1 MNNEAIKNDLIDK
14 IKLQNE
20 EIKKLSNLYNE
31 YKNKCEDLKK
41 KYENMKKND
50 NEDSYSS
57 DFTGNNPN
65 KNRKNN
71 IIKNDVVKENNNNN
85 NNVFN
90 YYNQNLVRKDSSSLT
105 YSKINDICNKY
116 DFNFVNQD
124 KYKLEI
130 KRANIYEPIICPLIQ
145 IDFELNEYPIDA
157 YLICLNPNPIS
168 FKNVKCNDSICKS
181 LGDKQIQDFKIKL
194 IFDKNIKCGVYDVR
208 VGIYSKEEGRL
219 TNKEAIIKITIKE

>member
-1 MNNEAIKNDLIDK
+1 MIIEAIKNDLINK
-14 IKLQNE
+14 INLKNE
-20 EIKKLSNLYNE
+20 EIKKLSNQFKE
-31 YKNKCEDLKK
+31 YKTKCEDLKK

-65 KNRKNN
+65 NIIKNN
-71 IIKNDVVKENNNNN
+71 IINENNNNN
-85 NNVFN
+85 KNVNN

-105 YSKINDICNKY
+105 YSKINEICNKY

-130 KRANIYEPIICPLIQ
+130 KRANVYEPIICPLIQ
-145 IDFELNEYPIDA
+145 IDFELNYYPIDA

-181 LGDKQIQDFKIKL
+181 LGDIQIQEFKIKL
-194 IFDKNIKCGVYDVR
+194 IFDKDIKCGVYDVR
-208 VGIYSKEEGRL
+208 VGIYSKSEGRL

>member
-1 MNNEAIKNDLIDK
+1 MNIEKMKNDLINQ
-14 IKLQNE
+14 INQQND
-20 EIKKLSNLYNE
+20 EIKKLSNQFKE
-31 YKNKCEDLKK
+31 YKTKCEDLKK

-65 KNRKNN
+65 NIIKNN
-71 IIKNDVVKENNNNN
+71 IINENNNNN
-85 NNVFN
+85 KNVNN

-105 YSKINDICNKY
+105 YSKINEICNKY

-145 IDFELNEYPIDA
+145 IDFELNYYPIDA

-181 LGDKQIQDFKIKL
+181 LGDIQIQEFKIKL
-194 IFDKNIKCGVYDVR
+194 IFDKDIKCGVYDVR

>member
-1 MNNEAIKNDLIDK
+1 MNIEQMKNDLINK
-14 IKLQNE
+14 INEQND
-20 EIKKLSNLYNE
+20 EIKKLSNQFKE
-31 YKNKCEDLKK
+31 YKTKCEDLKK

-57 DFTGNNPN
+57 DFTGNIP
-65 KNRKNN
+65 RKNN

-85 NNVFN
+85 NNNVIN

-105 YSKINDICNKY
+105 YSKINEICNKY

-130 KRANIYEPIICPLIQ
+130 KRSNIYEPIICPLIQ
-145 IDFELNEYPIDA
+145 IDFELNDYPIDS
-157 YLICLNPNPIS
+157 YLICLNPNSIK
-168 FKNVKCNDSICKS
+168 FKEVKCNDGVCKS
-181 LGDKQIQDFKIKL
+181 LGDKQVQEFKIKL
-194 IFDKNIKCGVYDVR
+194 IFDKDIKCGVYDVR
-208 VGIYSKEEGRL
+208 VGIYSKKEGRL

>member
-1 MNNEAIKNDLIDK
+1 MNIEKMKNDLINK
-14 IKLQNE
+14 INQQND
-20 EIKKLSNLYNE
+20 EIKKLSNQFKE
-31 YKNKCEDLKK
+31 YKTKCEDLKK

-65 KNRKNN
+65 NIIKNN
-71 IIKNDVVKENNNNN
+71 IINENNNNN
-85 NNVFN
+85 KNVNN

-105 YSKINDICNKY
+105 YSKINEICNKY

-130 KRANIYEPIICPLIQ
+130 KRANVYEPIICPLIQ
-145 IDFELNEYPIDA
+145 IDFELNYYPIDA

-181 LGDKQIQDFKIKL
+181 LGDIQIQEFKIKL
-194 IFDKNIKCGVYDVR
+194 IFDKDIKCGVYDVR
-208 VGIYSKEEGRL
+208 VGIYSKSEGRL

>member
-1 MNNEAIKNDLIDK
+1 MNIEKMKNDLINK
-14 IKLQNE
+14 INKQND
-20 EIKKLSNLYNE
+20 EIKKLSNQFKE
-31 YKNKCEDLKK
+31 YKTKCEDLKK

-65 KNRKNN
+65 NIIKNN
-71 IIKNDVVKENNNNN
+71 IINENNNNN
-85 NNVFN
+85 KNVNN

-105 YSKINDICNKY
+105 YSKINEICNKY

-124 KYKLEI
+124 KYKIEI

-145 IDFELNEYPIDA
+145 IDFELNDYPIDA

-168 FKNVKCNDSICKS
+168 FKNVKCNDSICKYI
-181 LGDKQIQDFKIKL
+181 GDKQIQEFKIQL
-194 IFDKNIKCGVYDVR
+194 IFDKEIKCGVYDVR
-208 VGIYSKEEGRL
+208 VGIYSKSEGRL

>member
-1 MNNEAIKNDLIDK
+1 MNIEQMKNDLINK
-14 IKLQNE
+14 INEQND
-20 EIKKLSNLYNE
+20 EIKKLSNQFKE
-31 YKNKCEDLKK
+31 YKTKCEDLKK

-65 KNRKNN
+65 NIIKNN
-71 IIKNDVVKENNNNN
+71 IINENNNNN
-85 NNVFN
+85 KNVNN
-90 YYNQNLVRKDSSSLT
+90 YYNQNLVRKYSSSLT
-105 YSKINDICNKY
+105 YSKINEICNKY

-124 KYKLEI
+124 KYKIEI

-145 IDFELNEYPIDA
+145 IDFELNYYPIDA

-181 LGDKQIQDFKIKL
+181 LGDKQIQEFKIKL

-208 VGIYSKEEGRL
+208 VGIYSKSEGRL
-219 TNKEAIIKITIKE
+219 TNKEATIKITIKE

>member
-1 MNNEAIKNDLIDK
+1 MNIEAIKNDLIDK

-65 KNRKNN
+65 NIIKNN
-71 IIKNDVVKENNNNN
+71 IINENNNNN
-85 NNVFN
+85 KNVNN

-105 YSKINDICNKY
+105 YSKINEICNKY

-124 KYKLEI
+124 KYKIEI
-130 KRANIYEPIICPLIQ
+130 NRANIYEPIICPLIQ
-145 IDFELNEYPIDA
+145 IDFGLTDYPIDS
-157 YLICLNPNPIS
+157 YLICLNPNSIK
-168 FKNVKCNDSICKS
+168 FKEVKCNDGVCKS
-181 LGDKQIQDFKIKL
+181 LGDKQVQEFKIKL
-194 IFDKNIKCGVYDVR
+194 IFDKDIKCGVYDVR
-208 VGIYSKEEGRL
+208 VGIYSKSEGRL
-219 TNKEAIIKITIKE
+219 TNKEATIKITIKE

>member
-1 MNNEAIKNDLIDK
+1 MNIEKMKNDLINK
-14 IKLQNE
+14 INQQND
-20 EIKKLSNLYNE
+20 EIKKLSNQFKE
-31 YKNKCEDLKK
+31 YKTKCEDLKK

-65 KNRKNN
+65 NIIKNN
-71 IIKNDVVKENNNNN
+71 IINENNNNN
-85 NNVFN
+85 KNVNN

-105 YSKINDICNKY
+105 YSKINEICNKY

-124 KYKLEI
+124 KYKIEI

-145 IDFELNEYPIDA
+145 IDFELNYYPIDA

-168 FKNVKCNDSICKS
+168 FKNVKCNDSICKYI
-181 LGDKQIQDFKIKL
+181 GDKQIQEFKIQL
-194 IFDKNIKCGVYDVR
+194 IFDKEIKCGVYDVR
-208 VGIYSKEEGRL
+208 VGIYSKSEGRL
-219 TNKEAIIKITIKE
+219 TNKEATIKITIKE